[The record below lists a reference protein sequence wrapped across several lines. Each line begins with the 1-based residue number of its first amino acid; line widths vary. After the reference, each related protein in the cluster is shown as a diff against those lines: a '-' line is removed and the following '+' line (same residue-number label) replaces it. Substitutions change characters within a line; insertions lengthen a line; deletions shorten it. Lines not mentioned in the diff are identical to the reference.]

1 MFFAQAQAPGN
12 TAASKLQRPKVG
24 LALSG
29 GGAKGA
35 AHIGVLM
42 YLEEIGFPIDCVV
55 GTSMGSIIGGL
66 YALGYTPR
74 ELQDL
79 ISHMDW
85 QLYMSNRVDRAYQ
98 SSEGRERRSTYIFS
112 VPFGAGDFEE
122 KSGSILST
130 LPSGVINGAS
140 LINLFSRLS
149 VGYND
154 FTQFD
159 KLPRAFACVATDIL
173 TGDTVVL
180 HSGNFAK
187 AIRSSMAIPGVFS
200 PVEWGGRLLADG
212 GLVNNFP
219 VDECVKM
226 GADIIIG
233 VELAGELASTPEEMK
248 SLPQQLTQYLSIAV
262 QGNRSQNRN
271 LCNIYL
277 HPNIDGY
284 NMLSFTP
291 SAIDTLVR
299 RGYECAKSHHDEL
312 MRLKRTMEILG
323 PCTTSLQAPR
333 AKKLSP
339 TDTFILANVEYRGVS
354 SDEQKW
360 LIKRD
365 GLEKGIPV
373 TINDID
379 RAVGIIVGTGAY
391 ASITYN
397 ILETEQEYWLTNNV
411 YTDALGRDSYNL
423 ILYMEP
429 AEPNLFSIGFRYDSE
444 ESASLLFHVGWN
456 EQRLSGFKA
465 GLDVNLNYNFRFA
478 AKMSWCGLGLGDLN
492 LAYNYHNSNFNV
504 LHYNSDTRVGWL
516 VNHHNLRLFLSEFLM
531 RDFSFAFGIEEEFFS
546 NRNGFSL
553 DNALANGVF
562 HFDRSKGFFGL
573 FMQGRYDNLDNAYFA
588 TRGLY
593 LDVDGSWHKDNHD
606 LFLQS
611 DSSFVSVRASVQ
623 TFLSP
628 SSRFTFIPQ
637 AHVRLLVGNGSSWY
651 TNFVGGTL
659 PGRFLDQQL
668 PFIGFNN
675 TLHVHNLAG
684 ILRLD
689 LRYRFANHFY
699 AYLMSNYI
707 HSVDRLSLLGT
718 QSHGTFGVGLRVAYD
733 SPIGPISADLHWNN
747 LNRRVGAYMNIGYV
761 F

>member
-66 YALGYTPR
+66 YALGNTPR

-262 QGNRSQNRN
+262 QGDRSQNRN

-333 AKKLSP
+333 AKKLTP

-423 ILYMEP
+423 ILYLEP

-492 LAYNYHNSNFNV
+492 LSYNYHNSNFNV

-553 DNALANGVF
+553 DNALGGAVAGLSAASSSGEPGAALNIRIRGGNSINGGNEPLYVIDGVLIYNDAASTNTGNSF
-562 HFDRSKGFFGL
+562 AGKNFNPNAVRVLTTGAPYVCDKLYQLKTQIWNEALTYLGITNINITKKERLITDEVTRNQGGTVASRYSRINARQQACKKINELFGL
-573 FMQGRYDNLDNAYFA
+573 NVSFDFREDVNVIDDKEQIGGEQGE
-588 TRGLY
+588 
-593 LDVDGSWHKDNHD
+593 
-606 LFLQS
+606 
-611 DSSFVSVRASVQ
+611 
-623 TFLSP
+623 
-628 SSRFTFIPQ
+628 
-637 AHVRLLVGNGSSWY
+637 
-651 TNFVGGTL
+651 
-659 PGRFLDQQL
+659 
-668 PFIGFNN
+668 
-675 TLHVHNLAG
+675 
-684 ILRLD
+684 
-689 LRYRFANHFY
+689 
-699 AYLMSNYI
+699 
-707 HSVDRLSLLGT
+707 
-718 QSHGTFGVGLRVAYD
+718 
-733 SPIGPISADLHWNN
+733 
-747 LNRRVGAYMNIGYV
+747 
-761 F
+761 

>member
-248 SLPQQLTQYLSIAV
+248 SLPQQLTQEP
-262 QGNRSQNRN
+262 Q
-271 LCNIYL
+271 
-277 HPNIDGY
+277 
-284 NMLSFTP
+284 
-291 SAIDTLVR
+291 
-299 RGYECAKSHHDEL
+299 
-312 MRLKRTMEILG
+312 
-323 PCTTSLQAPR
+323 SLQ
-333 AKKLSP
+333 
-339 TDTFILANVEYRGVS
+339 Y
-354 SDEQKW
+354 
-360 LIKRD
+360 
-365 GLEKGIPV
+365 
-373 TINDID
+373 
-379 RAVGIIVGTGAY
+379 
-391 ASITYN
+391 
-397 ILETEQEYWLTNNV
+397 
-411 YTDALGRDSYNL
+411 
-423 ILYMEP
+423 
-429 AEPNLFSIGFRYDSE
+429 
-444 ESASLLFHVGWN
+444 
-456 EQRLSGFKA
+456 
-465 GLDVNLNYNFRFA
+465 
-478 AKMSWCGLGLGDLN
+478 
-492 LAYNYHNSNFNV
+492 
-504 LHYNSDTRVGWL
+504 
-516 VNHHNLRLFLSEFLM
+516 
-531 RDFSFAFGIEEEFFS
+531 
-546 NRNGFSL
+546 
-553 DNALANGVF
+553 
-562 HFDRSKGFFGL
+562 
-573 FMQGRYDNLDNAYFA
+573 
-588 TRGLY
+588 
-593 LDVDGSWHKDNHD
+593 
-606 LFLQS
+606 
-611 DSSFVSVRASVQ
+611 
-623 TFLSP
+623 LSP
-628 SSRFTFIPQ
+628 SQ
-637 AHVRLLVGNGSSWY
+637 Y
-651 TNFVGGTL
+651 
-659 PGRFLDQQL
+659 
-668 PFIGFNN
+668 
-675 TLHVHNLAG
+675 
-684 ILRLD
+684 
-689 LRYRFANHFY
+689 
-699 AYLMSNYI
+699 
-707 HSVDRLSLLGT
+707 
-718 QSHGTFGVGLRVAYD
+718 
-733 SPIGPISADLHWNN
+733 
-747 LNRRVGAYMNIGYV
+747 
-761 F
+761 